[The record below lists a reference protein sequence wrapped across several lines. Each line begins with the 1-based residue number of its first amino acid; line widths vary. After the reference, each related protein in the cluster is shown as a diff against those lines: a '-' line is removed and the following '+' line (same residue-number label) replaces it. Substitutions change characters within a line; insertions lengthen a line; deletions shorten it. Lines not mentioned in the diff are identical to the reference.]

1 MLDNTAEV
9 NVISYLIVL
18 KCGLQKV
25 DILLLT
31 IEGFG
36 GEKSYYYSAYKLR
49 IRIIDS
55 TG

>member
-9 NVISYLIVL
+9 NVISHLTVL

-25 DILLLT
+25 DIPLLT
-31 IEGFG
+31 IEGFR
-36 GEKSYYYSAYKLR
+36 GEKSYYYGTYKLR
-49 IRIIDS
+49 IRIADS